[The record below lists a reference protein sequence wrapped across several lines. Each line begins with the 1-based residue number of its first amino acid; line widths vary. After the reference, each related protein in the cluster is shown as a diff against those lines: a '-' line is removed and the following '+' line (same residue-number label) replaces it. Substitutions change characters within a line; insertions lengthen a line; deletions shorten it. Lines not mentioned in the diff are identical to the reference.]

1 MTLALIVAVAE
12 NGVIGNRG
20 DLPWRLSADLRRFR
34 QLTMGHHVIMGR
46 KTFESIRRPLP
57 GRTLIVITR
66 QPNYQAGGALIAT
79 SLDEALRLAEN
90 DDEPFVI
97 GGAEIFR
104 LALPKADQMYQTI
117 VHDRPAGDT
126 FFPAWKEAEWRIVKE
141 EHGQADEKNSA
152 DYTFRTLERFTSEA
166 RP

>member
-1 MTLALIVAVAE
+1 MTLSLIVAVAE

-34 QLTMGHHVIMGR
+34 RLTMGHHVIMGR

-66 QPNYQAGGALIAT
+66 QPNYDGRGALMAA

-90 DDEPFVI
+90 DERAFAI

-104 LALPKADQMYQTI
+104 LALPRSDRMYQTV

-126 FFPAWKEAEWRIVKE
+126 FFPAWNEAEWRLVE
-141 EHGQADEKNSA
+141 EQHGQADEKNSA
-152 DYTFRTLERFTSEA
+152 DYTFRTWERTTSHH
-166 RP
+166 R